1 MSNRVNL
8 TLDVMKASIK
18 NPLITIR
25 QGEGDF
31 ETLRATVTTNGE
43 PLDLQGF
50 TITFMG
56 TTAGKHKIVDDHVTI
71 VDASKGIFDYTISK
85 AWSMDVGGFK
95 IAYFQFVSGDGITS
109 SANFQVE
116 VIKAVDMTQEESQH
130 YISVI
135 DATVEEINQRL
146 NNSLASITQSIA
158 ANGSSIASSLA
169 VDTSNVASSAVN
181 EVNSVASNVSSVAS
195 SATSNVSSV
204 ASNAIDN
211 VTLVA
216 STAID
221 DVNAKADNVFA
232 NINSEANTYV
242 KKSGDVMTGGLT
254 GGQVELSA
262 AGDLNELTATGKY
275 VQTNKANVLNWDNRP
290 SNAPKTAF
298 SVDVIGSNDKSVVT
312 QAYYAN
318 TTSRVWIRTLTSG
331 TTDSTWTE
339 LANDN
344 NVVHKVGNELVGG
357 DKEFTGNVTADNLIS
372 HNIPVN
378 LTKKTTFKSW
388 FNSEV
393 TACRNGNVVTI
404 VNDKREGSLIYD
416 TTHSQEAIPLGYRPS
431 VTVLY
436 PAINATSIKG
446 QVQINTDGTLQAH
459 GAIDGPYQLT
469 ATYITDDAWPI

>member
-1 MSNRVNL
+1 MSNRINL

-18 NPLITIR
+18 NPLITVR
-25 QGEGDF
+25 QGEGNF
-31 ETLRATVTTNGE
+31 ETLRATVNSNGD
-43 PLDLQGF
+43 PLDLQGWK
-50 TITFMG
+50 ITFMG
-56 TTAGKHKIVDDHVTI
+56 TTARNHKIVDDHVTI
-71 VDASKGIFDYTISK
+71 VDAPNGVFDYTPNK
-85 AWSMDVGGFK
+85 AWGMDVGGFK

-116 VIKAVDMTQEESQH
+116 VIKAVDMTQEEAQH

-135 DATVEEINQRL
+135 DATVEEINTRL

-195 SATSNVSSV
+195 SATSNVSLV

-216 STAID
+216 SNAID
-221 DVNAKADNVFA
+221 DVNTKADNLFA
-232 NINSEANTYV
+232 NINSEANTHI
-242 KKSGDVMTGGLT
+242 KKSGDIMTGGLT
-254 GGQVELSA
+254 GGQVELA
-262 AGDLNELTATGKY
+262 NAGDLNELTATGKY

-290 SNAPKTAF
+290 SNAPETAF
-298 SVDVIGSNDKSVVT
+298 SIDVIGSNDKSVVT

-318 TTSRVWIRTLTSG
+318 TTSRVWVRTLNSG
-331 TTDSTWTE
+331 ANDIAWIE
-339 LANDN
+339 LANDD
-344 NVVHKVGNELVGG
+344 NVVHKADNELVSG
-357 DKEFTGNVTADNLIS
+357 DKKFTGKVTTDNLIS
-372 HNIPVN
+372 HNVPVN
-378 LTKKTTFKSW
+378 LTKKTTFRSW
-388 FNSEV
+388 FGSEI

-404 VNDKREGSLIYD
+404 VNDKQEESLIYD

-436 PAINATSIKG
+436 PAINETSIKG

-459 GAIDGPYQLT
+459 GTIDGPYQLT
-469 ATYITDDAWPI
+469 ATYITDDVWPI